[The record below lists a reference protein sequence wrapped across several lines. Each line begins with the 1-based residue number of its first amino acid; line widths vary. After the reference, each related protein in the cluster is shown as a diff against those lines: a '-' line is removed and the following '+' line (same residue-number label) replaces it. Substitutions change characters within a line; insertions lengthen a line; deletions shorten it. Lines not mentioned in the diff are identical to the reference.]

1 MSGDLEQVVDLLIQL
16 NEALRKLSW
25 IEHYLR
31 RVQHDETGC
40 EIEAWVGRPGE
51 SASLGTPFRANTLGQ
66 CIDLAMAAR
75 AAR

>member
-1 MSGDLEQVVDLLIQL
+1 MSGDLERVIELQIQL
-16 NEALRKLSW
+16 LEALRKLSW

-31 RVQHDETGC
+31 RVQHDEAGC

-51 SASLGTPFRANTLGQ
+51 SVRLGMPFRANTLGQ

-75 AAR
+75 

>member
-1 MSGDLEQVVDLLIQL
+1 MSGDLERVIELQIQL
-16 NEALRKLSW
+16 LEALRKLSW

-51 SASLGTPFRANTLGQ
+51 SVSLGTPFRANTLSR

-75 AAR
+75 Q